1 MGIDTFLGYLFK
13 PDGDFDTISVEM
25 EIPKETLVN
34 SFYLL
39 KLSKGYGEFSKKKIN
54 RQIIKRI
61 PTQTRK
67 IFYHL
72 WKNKIPIKKIAQLLQ
87 KEKFVINLLQ
97 RFYKN
102 KKLKK
107 KKVVKK
113 KKTVV
118 KTRKASQRLLI

>member
-13 PDGDFDTISVEM
+13 LDGDFDTISVEM

-107 KKVVKK
+107 N
-113 KKTVV
+113 
-118 KTRKASQRLLI
+118 KTRTTTRTKFKRRIKF